1 MSMPIARG
9 GWWTG
14 AQEPL
19 PPPPPPK
26 PEHVSAHQQSAS
38 PTSRPLDVTASS
50 PVVQGPLAPGSVRS
64 LLPADAARAAEPKAH
79 LTAGLEADDPR
90 AEVIEQGYQVREIDR
105 QVNALAD
112 QQIDIEGAQGRVQAA
127 QAAQERFL
135 TQVMDGLTPQQERE
149 LKPLADAATAAP
161 NDPAAQEKFGRALQG
176 VLEPEQQQKLL
187 HVQRETENALIH
199 LEGQQLGQ
207 RLIQAQSKGTQQ
219 ELSLVTADAR
229 MYVSGV
235 RQVEANR
242 KLQDALAA
250 VMTPENRQ
258 KLAAPEQKLR
268 DAAAQVQSNPSDA
281 EAQERLKAA
290 QSEFDT
296 ALAGA
301 VSSSDKHA
309 LDVLEAASQREQ
321 DLSALLTQE
330 AETEHR
336 YFDMSRKTRDSAG
349 LNATEQRVLQLTNAQ
364 YELVK
369 KQREIREIAV
379 QAASSSDADHRQ
391 ELLDKLDAA
400 IGDVIRKRAEHN
412 VDRAQFNVDVATE
425 NATTP
430 VKVADEFAV
439 GLPPTDFSVT
449 AANQQLSLAKDQLA
463 KLEDA
468 LKPPPPEP
476 RGFWDRA
483 LEIGVGVLEV
493 AVGAALTIGS
503 GGLLAAAGVLIMADG
518 VARTTH
524 SIVDA
529 VNGTTTDTYQSQ
541 AMQGLFGW
549 DRGAANRVDAGI
561 SLLAM
566 APGMGVGAVKLLA
579 SAGKLAKLAGGVGA
593 VTTLDTVQ
601 AQLRYAALNHHATPF
616 TVQGLTSLGMS
627 HTAANY
633 VMLAGGV
640 ASTAGLMSAA
650 TRVRPG
656 RTELAFKEF
665 ENPNAQAAHIPPA
678 AHAAQAANVPPAT
691 RVADWY
697 GRNAPE
703 DVRRTVAAELLGRNA
718 STKEI
723 AHEANKL
730 SNKSLVVIRESTD
743 GGEVLAAAVLKGNAR
758 GRFGLD
764 PVGDKVG
771 KHTTEI
777 RDVFGDDLSVQQAIA
792 AAVVGVEKFT
802 HQNAVTWS
810 TTDSQDARLAP
821 GAVLSGQRVRR
832 EALDRFDRMPEADRP
847 EAVNAALASS
857 SSPEAQLRAL
867 AEISTNDRYAWP
879 AHTRDLVYK
888 RVFNRQPELFGN
900 ETLGKIVHVMD
911 KQSYVNQFNAWVNP
925 AKRAVGLWEKSH
937 PRVREIETFPAEGG
951 RPAMAGTLN
960 KPNSLDEAALYE
972 IASASIESR
981 RLLGADTDALS
992 RIPAGERVSK
1002 VMDDLRGKDVITIR
1016 DEHGNLIAGGAISRR
1031 GDRSSDADAA
1041 YSTVTDRPRGTLH
1054 LSNLFTTGADGWG
1067 PLMSAAEK
1075 AAREQGARHLALDP
1089 ALPHLIGLD
1098 PQASSLAQGWFW
1110 NTRDYL
1116 AHARDTMATKA
1127 GAFKDSLHNIDDPR
1141 LRALASAG
1149 RWTRSHASTWGH
1161 WLSEHLNPY
1170 SYPAGLEP
1178 GGWRATAQEIG
1189 YGARYMTTRG
1199 LHMGRNGVLLSLGPQ
1214 AAAGQMYFV
1223 TNDDRT
1229 VLPFNGLPGSPS
1241 LALYFDWTNTM
1252 VTLWGNGPNL
1262 RGPMPLDENGLPP
1275 LLRVRPALND
1285 PNGPNSAGLLGTARL
1300 ILGGEVNL
1308 GIRYFGSND
1317 GGSAQS
1323 VMSMRAGRVNSNLR
1337 ADVPVQPGGPQGFS
1351 LIGSLTAL
1359 APSMSHAV
1367 YLGRFGATLRTPRV
1381 TMIGTLQT
1389 APLSPADQSA
1399 AFRAGEHHTRAGK
1412 GVSGGSGL
1420 YFTLNPAYGRPDFT
1434 P

>member
-26 PEHVSAHQQSAS
+26 PEHVAADQQSAS
-38 PTSRPLDVTASS
+38 PTSRPVEYFTASS
-50 PVVQGPLAPGSVRS
+50 PVQGPLAPGSVRS
-64 LLPADAARAAEPKAH
+64 LLPANAAQAAEPKAH
-79 LTAGLEADDPR
+79 PTAGLEADDPR
-90 AEVIEQGYQVREIDR
+90 TEVIEQGHRIREIDR

-112 QQIDIEGAQGRVQAA
+112 QQIDIESANGRVQAA
-127 QAAQERFL
+127 QAAQE
-135 TQVMDGLTPQQERE
+135 
-149 LKPLADAATAAP
+149 
-161 NDPAAQEKFGRALQG
+161 KFGRALQE
-176 VLEPEQQQKLL
+176 VLEPQQRQELL
-187 HVQRETENALIH
+187 GLQRETENALIH

-207 RLIQAQSKGTQQ
+207 RLIQAQSKGTQD

-242 KLQDALAA
+242 KLQDALAV

-258 KLAAPEQKLR
+258 KLAVPEQKLR
-268 DAAAQVQSNPSDA
+268 DAASKAQSNPNDA
-281 EAQERLKAA
+281 EAQEGLKTA
-290 QSEFDT
+290 QSEFDR
-296 ALAGA
+296 ALANA

-321 DLSALLTQE
+321 DLSTLLTQE

-336 YFDMSRKTRDSAG
+336 YFDMSQKTRDSAG
-349 LNATEQRVLQLTNAQ
+349 LNATEQRVLELTKTQ

-369 KQREIREIAV
+369 KQREIRELGV
-379 QAASSSDADHRQ
+379 QAAGSSDADHTQ
-391 ELLDKLDAA
+391 ELLDKLDGA
-400 IGDVIRKRAEHN
+400 IGDVIRGRAELN
-412 VDRAQFNVDVATE
+412 VDRAQLDVDVATE

-439 GLPPTDFSVT
+439 GLPPKDFSVA

-579 SAGKLAKLAGGVGA
+579 SAGKLAKVAGGVGA

-633 VMLAGGV
+633 VMLAGGI
-640 ASTAGLMSAA
+640 ASTAGLMPAA

-665 ENPNAQAAHIPPA
+665 ENPNAAQAANTPPA
-678 AHAAQAANVPPAT
+678 ANAAQAANAPPAT

-703 DVRRTVAAELLGRNA
+703 DVRRTVATELLGRNA
-718 STKEI
+718 SAKEI

-730 SNKSLVVIRESTD
+730 SNKSLVVIREGTD

-802 HQNAVTWS
+802 HQNAITWS

-821 GAVLSGQRVRR
+821 GAIVSGQRVRR

-847 EAVNAALASS
+847 EAVNAALAAS

-888 RVFNRQPELFGN
+888 RVFNRPPELFGN

-960 KPNSLDEAALYE
+960 KPNSLNEAALYE

-1016 DEHGNLIAGGAISRR
+1016 DEHGNLIAGGALSRR
-1031 GDRSSDADAA
+1031 GDKPSDADAA
-1041 YSTVTDRPRGTLH
+1041 YATVTDRPRGTVH

-1075 AAREQGARHLALDP
+1075 AAREQGARHLSLDP
-1089 ALPHLIGLD
+1089 ALPHLVGLD
-1098 PQASSLAQGWFW
+1098 PQASSLAQGLFW

-1116 AHARDTMATKA
+1116 AHARDTLATKA

-1141 LRALASAG
+1141 LSAIVSAG
-1149 RWTRSHASTWGH
+1149 RWTGSHASSWGR

-1178 GGWRATAQEIG
+1178 GAWRAAIQDIG
-1189 YGARYMTTRG
+1189 YASRYMTTRG

-1275 LLRVRPALND
+1275 LLRIRPALND

-1367 YLGRFGATLRTPRV
+1367 YLGPVGATLRTPRV

-1389 APLSPADQSA
+1389 APLSAADQSA

-1412 GVSGGSGL
+1412 GVSGGTGL